1 MPLSSVSA
9 HDALFQC
16 SISPNPAST
25 DVLLRVRGA
34 DNLRVTLRDMLGRE
48 LMTASHDHL
57 ASDAVLRLP
66 IGDYPSGVYVVKC
79 SSGGASQDLIL
90 NIVR

>member
-1 MPLSSVSA
+1 
-9 HDALFQC
+9 
-16 SISPNPAST
+16 
-25 DVLLRVRGA
+25 
-34 DNLRVTLRDMLGRE
+34 MLGRE